1 MSSVPQESALRLLL
15 FSISTDDLDSGTE
28 YILRNFVVDPKLSG
42 ATDKLKVRNAIQK
55 YLGRLE
61 RSAHENLM
69 NFNKT
74 KC

>member
-1 MSSVPQESALRLLL
+1 M
-15 FSISTDDLDSGTE
+15 
-28 YILRNFVVDPKLSG
+28 VDPKLSG

-55 YLGRLE
+55 YLGKLE

-69 NFNKT
+69 NFNKA